1 MKESAEFFTFAELKI
16 RQMTIRV
23 SQISKSY
30 GNQKVLDQVS
40 FEIGT
45 GELVGFLGP
54 NGAGKSTLMKII
66 TGYLPAESGSVEVN
80 GQKVETKNIA
90 IRSQI
95 GYLPENN
102 PLYTDLYVREYLEMV
117 AGFYRLP
124 NKREQVLKMV
134 ELTGLKAEQHKK
146 IGALSKGYRQR
157 VGLAQALIH
166 DPAVL
171 ILDEPTTGLDPNQ
184 LEEIRQLISQISLQ
198 KTVMLSTHIM
208 QEVEAV
214 CTRVIIIN
222 KGKLVADGS
231 IDQLKGGSFAQ
242 KQTVLV
248 EFDRPPALEAMKN
261 IPGLLK
267 LEQTGAASFLVESDN
282 NVDLRPR
289 LFQFA
294 VENHLVL
301 LTLKEQQQS
310 LKNVF
315 QELTK

>member
-1 MKESAEFFTFAELKI
+1 
-16 RQMTIRV
+16 MTIRV
-23 SQISKSY
+23 SNINKSY
-30 GNQKVLDQVS
+30 GSQKVLDQVS

-66 TGYLPAESGSVEVN
+66 TGYLSADGGSVEIN
-80 GQKVETKNIA
+80 GQMVETRNIA

-117 AGFYRLP
+117 AGFYQLQ
-124 NKREQVLKMV
+124 NTKEQVLKMV
-134 ELTGLKAEQHKK
+134 ELTGLKSEQHKK

-184 LEEIRQLISQISLQ
+184 LEEIRHLISQISLH

-222 KGKLVADGS
+222 KGILVADGS
-231 IDQLKGGSFAQ
+231 IDQLKAGQFAQ
-242 KQTVLV
+242 KQTVWV
-248 EFDRPPALEAMKN
+248 EFDRTPELEALRK

-267 LEQTGAASFLVESDN
+267 IEQTGKASFLAESEN
-282 NVDLRPR
+282 NLDLRPL

-294 VENHLVL
+294 VANHLVL

-310 LKNVF
+310 LENVF

>member
-1 MKESAEFFTFAELKI
+1 MSI
-16 RQMTIRV
+16 SV
-23 SQISKSY
+23 SQVSKQY
-30 GNQKVLDQVS
+30 GTQKALDQVS

-66 TGYLPAESGSVEVN
+66 TGYLSADGGSVVIN
-80 GQKVETKNIA
+80 GETVETKNIS

-117 AGFYRLP
+117 AGFYKLQH
-124 NKREQVLKMV
+124 KKEQVLKMI
-134 ELTGLKAEQHKK
+134 ELTGLKVEQHKK
-146 IGALSKGYRQR
+146 IGMLSKGYRQR

-184 LEEIRQLISQISLQ
+184 LEEIRQLIRAISAN

-208 QEVEAV
+208 QEVEAI
-214 CTRVIIIN
+214 CSRVIIIN
-222 KGKLVADGS
+222 QGKLVADGS
-231 IDQLKGGSFAQ
+231 IAELKSGQ
-242 KQTVLV
+242 IERKQAVLV
-248 EFDRPPALEAMKN
+248 EFNKAPEMELLRKINGLRKLEAIN
-261 IPGLLK
+261 S
-267 LEQTGAASFLVESDN
+267 TTFLAESDQAT
-282 NVDLRPR
+282 DLRPA
-289 LFQFA
+289 LFHFA
-294 VENHLVL
+294 VSSQLVL

-310 LKNVF
+310 LENVF
-315 QELTK
+315 QDLTR

>member
-1 MKESAEFFTFAELKI
+1 
-16 RQMTIRV
+16 MTIKIEQV
-23 SQISKSY
+23 SKLY
-30 GNQKVLDQVS
+30 GSQKALDQVS

-66 TGYLPAESGSVEVN
+66 TGYLSSDGGTVTIN
-80 GQKVETKNIA
+80 GETVETKNVA

-117 AGFYRLP
+117 AGFYQLQ
-124 NKREQVLKMV
+124 NKKEQVAKMI
-134 ELTGLKAEQHKK
+134 ELTGLKSEQHKK

-184 LEEIRQLISQISLQ
+184 LEEIRQLIRTISAN

-208 QEVEAV
+208 QEVEAI
-214 CTRVIIIN
+214 CSRVIIIN
-222 KGKLVADGS
+222 KGILVADGS
-231 IDQLKGGSFAQ
+231 IDQLKGGQFAQ
-242 KQTVLV
+242 KQTVFV
-248 EFDRPPALEAMKN
+248 QFDKSPNLEAIRK
-261 IPGLLK
+261 IQGLQK
-267 LEQTGAASFLVESDN
+267 IEAINSTTFIAESDGTT
-282 NVDLRPR
+282 DLRPVI
-289 LFQFA
+289 FHFA
-294 VENHLVL
+294 VNNQLVL
-301 LTLKEQQQS
+301 LSLKEQQQS
-310 LKNVF
+310 LENVF
-315 QELTK
+315 QDLTK

>member
-1 MKESAEFFTFAELKI
+1 MSI
-16 RQMTIRV
+16 SV
-23 SQISKSY
+23 SQVSKQY
-30 GNQKVLDQVS
+30 GTQKALDQVS

-66 TGYLPAESGSVEVN
+66 TGYLSADGGSVVIN
-80 GQKVETKNIA
+80 GETVETKNIS

-117 AGFYRLP
+117 AGFYKLQH
-124 NKREQVLKMV
+124 KKEQVLKMI
-134 ELTGLKAEQHKK
+134 ELTGLKVEQHKK
-146 IGALSKGYRQR
+146 IGMLSKGYRQR

-184 LEEIRQLISQISLQ
+184 LEEIRQLIRAISAN

-208 QEVEAV
+208 QEVEAI
-214 CTRVIIIN
+214 CSRVIIIN
-222 KGKLVADGS
+222 QGKLVADGS
-231 IDQLKGGSFAQ
+231 IAELKSGQ
-242 KQTVLV
+242 IERKQAVLV
-248 EFDRPPALEAMKN
+248 EFNKAPEMELLRKINGLRKLEAIN
-261 IPGLLK
+261 P
-267 LEQTGAASFLVESDN
+267 TTFLVESDQTT
-282 NVDLRPR
+282 DLRPA
-289 LFQFA
+289 LFHFA
-294 VENHLVL
+294 VSSQLVL

-310 LKNVF
+310 LENVF
-315 QELTK
+315 QDLTR

>member
-1 MKESAEFFTFAELKI
+1 MSI
-16 RQMTIRV
+16 SV
-23 SQISKSY
+23 SQVSKQY
-30 GNQKVLDQVS
+30 GTQKALDQVS

-66 TGYLPAESGSVEVN
+66 TGYLSADGGSVVIN
-80 GQKVETKNIA
+80 GETVETKNIS

-117 AGFYRLP
+117 AGFYKLQH
-124 NKREQVLKMV
+124 KKEQVLKMI
-134 ELTGLKAEQHKK
+134 ELTGLKVEQHKK
-146 IGALSKGYRQR
+146 IGMLSKGYRQR

-184 LEEIRQLISQISLQ
+184 LEEIRQLIRAISAN

-208 QEVEAV
+208 QEVEAI
-214 CTRVIIIN
+214 CSRVIIIN
-222 KGKLVADGS
+222 QGKLVADGS
-231 IDQLKGGSFAQ
+231 IAELKSGQ
-242 KQTVLV
+242 IERKQTVLV
-248 EFDRPPALEAMKN
+248 EFNKAPEMELLRKINGLRKLEAIN
-261 IPGLLK
+261 PTTFLA
-267 LEQTGAASFLVESDN
+267 ESNQTT
-282 NVDLRPR
+282 DLRPA
-289 LFQFA
+289 LFHFA
-294 VENHLVL
+294 VSSQLVL

-310 LKNVF
+310 LENVF
-315 QELTK
+315 QDLTR